1 MVETRSRSK
10 SKTVAKEN
18 EFSRQTLSKDECADL
33 NVMWAKCR
41 ANRKSSSVKIKSS
54 SPAYNAFVAT
64 LLKHCV
70 PYTGRKVFVVRSN
83 GALEFICPDYKL
95 RVGHFNLSVSIT
107 ANGYIYVHYLH
118 DYVPNSGNCVFS
130 GDHITIA
137 PTGKTHIHFH
147 ITSIMYQ
154 MDHHQMLYASSY
166 NSSFCSLPLEDV
178 VRIFRDKTLQTA
190 DKKKW
195 LADQACVNE
204 YNVSFHKSTVEMLND
219 DMTFDIIFRI
229 FLRGFP
235 KLQN

>member
-1 MVETRSRSK
+1 
-10 SKTVAKEN
+10 
-18 EFSRQTLSKDECADL
+18 
-33 NVMWAKCR
+33 
-41 ANRKSSSVKIKSS
+41 
-54 SPAYNAFVAT
+54 
-64 LLKHCV
+64 
-70 PYTGRKVFVVRSN
+70 
-83 GALEFICPDYKL
+83 
-95 RVGHFNLSVSIT
+95 
-107 ANGYIYVHYLH
+107 
-118 DYVPNSGNCVFS
+118 
-130 GDHITIA
+130 
-137 PTGKTHIHFH
+137 
-147 ITSIMYQ
+147 